1 MNYTGLECPVCGKAF
16 TEQDD
21 IVVCPECGAPH
32 HRECYTAHGRCGCA
46 ETHGTDQQWDRCHHA
61 IKKNCPFCQG
71 QNDEDAS
78 FCSHC
83 GRPLTEPNTQQQQTP
98 PGGAPRDPGA
108 PYGPGVPFGPSGQ
121 PFPGQGAFH
130 ISPNDP
136 IEDVTYGDMAKVVR
150 SNVPFYMLVFYR
162 MKNFNRKRFNFAAFL
177 FGPAW
182 FLYRKQYKGGFLYL
196 GINMALSAIS
206 ILLSKFCAAPVMEA
220 AYQSLGIPS
229 SAIIT
234 NDTMN
239 QVVQTIMNM
248 GIGSIILFLLPWITT
263 VASFVLAIIAGVK
276 ANKWYM
282 NHCLRTA
289 REVRNT
295 TPSSVEQ
302 DALYEKKGGVN
313 IALAMIL
320 IAINVALTYVPTLFS

>member
-1 MNYTGLECPVCGKAF
+1 MKLRLFSALLLAGLLTAAAAFARQPVDELYDKA
-16 TEQDD
+16 EYRIAMRDS
-21 IVVCPECGAPH
+21 VKL
-32 HRECYTAHGRCGCA
+32 YTAVYTPKTDAKAPILIFRTPYGC
-46 ETHGTDQQWDRCHHA
+46 
-61 IKKNCPFCQG
+61 
-71 QNDEDAS
+71 
-78 FCSHC
+78 
-83 GRPLTEPNTQQQQTP
+83 
-98 PGGAPRDPGA
+98 A

-282 NHCLRTA
+282 NHCLRIA